1 MDRTGNRLFVPAV
14 GDDIFKQTC
23 KGSGKSETEYTF
35 STPRTL
41 GNREREYLPTDNNS
55 VKNDLRNLY
64 TLEPNHTHYI
74 FFDDG
79 TYNSNDTS
87 GFASK
92 LAREISFGARRRI
105 PLVNI
110 LAGGNLH
117 ALKSIWKDLRD
128 HVPIVIIDKSGPL
141 ANILCKYF
149 KATSNISQSDERV
162 GQNGNSNDHDNDL
175 DRFLNDHYFAL
186 ANVKQPQ
193 LSLIHTSV
201 ENSSV
206 LGIHLKD
213 IYKDLLKL
221 YDVIRQK
228 EYKTSGKTCLNFPLR
243 NNIHILNLDSSNT
256 LQNTIYGAMVQ
267 AKSNLSK
274 YKSASRITTDDRL
287 HLALHWGLPT
297 IPGDQALSNTID
309 WNDQKQI
316 DDNQSILLDALKN
329 TYLST
334 LYSKEKRKHSDPL
347 NLLDKIDQRH
357 TFQKPNYLN
366 AILEILVGDVM
377 IPLYDHQSESEYES
391 RDIECI
397 YRDIYL
403 WCVLTYRLNM
413 AKVILGKMKTRIC
426 SALIASKILK
436 SLTKYAPDHESKE
449 QLYSEA
455 KMFETYA
462 IEFVRCSY
470 FYNKQLACE
479 LIIRKLSLY
488 GDVTCLQMAI
498 EADNK
503 RFLSEDACQALLT
516 NIWYD
521 KIDPVQERNRLV
533 VNVITM
539 GISQFFISFYE
550 KRSYKIHPEKEGIN
564 AVPPTASE
572 RRLAVHGIN
581 YSDDYTID
589 KSKFMHFFHF
599 HNQPI
604 VKYVYT
610 CFYSQENRT
619 WKGKILNYFH
629 IYNRISNLCLV
640 LPSFILFYVG
650 LVLRFVLTDISDFSA
665 ARVVMAYDLELWFI
679 RTVLFVGVV
688 SSLGPKLAMIRK
700 MTNDLLLFIIIIV
713 IFIFGYGITSRSM
726 TAYGT
731 FDLDGRQFFRN
742 IVYPVYYFV
751 LGKFDDELAQLDI
764 TPDVNTTIATQVML
778 AFHML
783 IVNILLLNLL
793 IALFSNTI
801 NDVQTQAYHIWAYD
815 RCAFIRDFYFQP
827 PLFPPFRFLI
837 WMVEFLRWWWHKCK
851 NDDKNTK
858 CFKMIPEIPYL
869 DNEWSEFERF
879 STNDY
884 IRYVLDSQIYKAA
897 NTITPDISSEISPT
911 GSDEANSFK
920 SDMINLK
927 NELKHSQNDNSEKLS
942 SVESTVSNL
951 GDQVKQISTHID
963 EIMQQMRSMENQLTS
978 ASQANPIR
986 FISSSAGDDR
996 DYNYSTKYNGSITL
1010 TLSSNY
1016 AQITTSVNNVDTHDM
1031 FSNGRRIQQCYKL
1044 LTDCNVPVYRARRRK
1059 NFLEKIVFFRR
1070 WINYHIHLG
1079 QSEITLTTNA
1089 TSTDNSIAFSVIK
1102 DISVRSKFKIIH
1114 WNSQFCIT
1122 IVTNDHIY
1130 FFKINTRDLRD
1141 QLFYSMKW
1149 KLNKF
1154 KFERNL
1160 RSTDNSEILLK
1171 EIKNLID
1178 FTTAIP
1184 IEDVEVHH
1192 FPLEIVCEI
1201 LQKQEFN
1208 SIPFVYENAIEALAP
1223 LLEKN
1228 YPSPEACDFFT
1239 RYCRDSPRSPIVMDM
1254 FALSVQKILKHNTN
1268 FRTCLRMRTLV
1279 QEYLFSLNSQNDG
1292 LQAVDNF
1299 IKRMHSPTMVCP
1311 FLRVPSNLI
1320 SVCLAEIYSFF
1331 KERKRF
1337 HFENEDSCR
1346 EYDTKNESQLICYTH
1361 ILQTI
1366 IYKNVVKNLVEDP
1379 RCEVHQTVLGKR
1391 EGKDGW
1397 FETFCFNGNAC
1408 CNDDGEMFSQ
1418 MLNKL
1423 ISCCCRKKSFLLS
1436 INKLL
1441 PSLMLLALRGRQ
1453 SSLDT
1458 LCAMLDL
1465 DAVENH
1471 DNKLKL
1477 ISTLKL
1483 TSHGSNMYANTCA
1496 RQRVLK
1502 QIQQKGGPRE
1512 LTLEPNSIDSDLAGL
1527 LSRGPLGNLEC
1538 LNLAF
1543 THVTS
1548 ACAKHIIN
1556 LPALKDLNVRSTRF
1570 GDAGLE
1576 LISEHLNQLEILNL
1590 SETPVTDKGLTFL
1603 ANMKMLRKL
1612 NLNSTNV
1619 SDLAILT
1626 LQLLSN
1632 MGSGKSRFTQTWRL
1646 FSVKEKR
1653 NIIIYVIELM
1663 LYKFGL
1669 EAFNGSIV
1677 TLAINHYDEGALR
1690 SGISSNAFER
1700 VGLISGLNQA
1710 F

>member
-1 MDRTGNRLFVPAV
+1 M
-14 GDDIFKQTC
+14 
-23 KGSGKSETEYTF
+23 
-35 STPRTL
+35 
-41 GNREREYLPTDNNS
+41 
-55 VKNDLRNLY
+55 
-64 TLEPNHTHYI
+64 
-74 FFDDG
+74 
-79 TYNSNDTS
+79 
-87 GFASK
+87 FA
-92 LAREISFGARRRI
+92 LV

-309 WNDQKQI
+309 WNDQKQ
-316 DDNQSILLDALKN
+316 
-329 TYLST
+329 
-334 LYSKEKRKHSDPL
+334 SDPL

-572 RRLAVHGIN
+572 R
-581 YSDDYTID
+581 
-589 KSKFMHFFHF
+589 
-599 HNQPI
+599 
-604 VKYVYT
+604 
-610 CFYSQENRT
+610 
-619 WKGKILNYFH
+619 
-629 IYNRISNLCLV
+629 
-640 LPSFILFYVG
+640 
-650 LVLRFVLTDISDFSA
+650 
-665 ARVVMAYDLELWFI
+665 RVVMAYDLELWFI

-897 NTITPDISSEISPT
+897 NTITPDIS
-911 GSDEANSFK
+911 
-920 SDMINLK
+920 
-927 NELKHSQNDNSEKLS
+927 
-942 SVESTVSNL
+942 
-951 GDQVKQISTHID
+951 
-963 EIMQQMRSMENQLTS
+963 
-978 ASQANPIR
+978 
-986 FISSSAGDDR
+986 
-996 DYNYSTKYNGSITL
+996 
-1010 TLSSNY
+1010 
-1016 AQITTSVNNVDTHDM
+1016 
-1031 FSNGRRIQQCYKL
+1031 
-1044 LTDCNVPVYRARRRK
+1044 
-1059 NFLEKIVFFRR
+1059 
-1070 WINYHIHLG
+1070 
-1079 QSEITLTTNA
+1079 
-1089 TSTDNSIAFSVIK
+1089 
-1102 DISVRSKFKIIH
+1102 
-1114 WNSQFCIT
+1114 
-1122 IVTNDHIY
+1122 
-1130 FFKINTRDLRD
+1130 
-1141 QLFYSMKW
+1141 
-1149 KLNKF
+1149 
-1154 KFERNL
+1154 
-1160 RSTDNSEILLK
+1160 
-1171 EIKNLID
+1171 
-1178 FTTAIP
+1178 
-1184 IEDVEVHH
+1184 
-1192 FPLEIVCEI
+1192 
-1201 LQKQEFN
+1201 
-1208 SIPFVYENAIEALAP
+1208 
-1223 LLEKN
+1223 
-1228 YPSPEACDFFT
+1228 
-1239 RYCRDSPRSPIVMDM
+1239 
-1254 FALSVQKILKHNTN
+1254 
-1268 FRTCLRMRTLV
+1268 
-1279 QEYLFSLNSQNDG
+1279 
-1292 LQAVDNF
+1292 
-1299 IKRMHSPTMVCP
+1299 
-1311 FLRVPSNLI
+1311 
-1320 SVCLAEIYSFF
+1320 
-1331 KERKRF
+1331 
-1337 HFENEDSCR
+1337 
-1346 EYDTKNESQLICYTH
+1346 
-1361 ILQTI
+1361 
-1366 IYKNVVKNLVEDP
+1366 
-1379 RCEVHQTVLGKR
+1379 
-1391 EGKDGW
+1391 
-1397 FETFCFNGNAC
+1397 
-1408 CNDDGEMFSQ
+1408 
-1418 MLNKL
+1418 
-1423 ISCCCRKKSFLLS
+1423 
-1436 INKLL
+1436 
-1441 PSLMLLALRGRQ
+1441 
-1453 SSLDT
+1453 
-1458 LCAMLDL
+1458 
-1465 DAVENH
+1465 
-1471 DNKLKL
+1471 
-1477 ISTLKL
+1477 
-1483 TSHGSNMYANTCA
+1483 
-1496 RQRVLK
+1496 
-1502 QIQQKGGPRE
+1502 
-1512 LTLEPNSIDSDLAGL
+1512 
-1527 LSRGPLGNLEC
+1527 
-1538 LNLAF
+1538 
-1543 THVTS
+1543 
-1548 ACAKHIIN
+1548 
-1556 LPALKDLNVRSTRF
+1556 
-1570 GDAGLE
+1570 
-1576 LISEHLNQLEILNL
+1576 
-1590 SETPVTDKGLTFL
+1590 
-1603 ANMKMLRKL
+1603 
-1612 NLNSTNV
+1612 
-1619 SDLAILT
+1619 
-1626 LQLLSN
+1626 
-1632 MGSGKSRFTQTWRL
+1632 
-1646 FSVKEKR
+1646 
-1653 NIIIYVIELM
+1653 
-1663 LYKFGL
+1663 
-1669 EAFNGSIV
+1669 
-1677 TLAINHYDEGALR
+1677 
-1690 SGISSNAFER
+1690 
-1700 VGLISGLNQA
+1700 
-1710 F
+1710 

>member
-1 MDRTGNRLFVPAV
+1 
-14 GDDIFKQTC
+14 
-23 KGSGKSETEYTF
+23 
-35 STPRTL
+35 
-41 GNREREYLPTDNNS
+41 
-55 VKNDLRNLY
+55 
-64 TLEPNHTHYI
+64 
-74 FFDDG
+74 
-79 TYNSNDTS
+79 
-87 GFASK
+87 
-92 LAREISFGARRRI
+92 
-105 PLVNI
+105 
-110 LAGGNLH
+110 
-117 ALKSIWKDLRD
+117 
-128 HVPIVIIDKSGPL
+128 
-141 ANILCKYF
+141 
-149 KATSNISQSDERV
+149 
-162 GQNGNSNDHDNDL
+162 
-175 DRFLNDHYFAL
+175 
-186 ANVKQPQ
+186 
-193 LSLIHTSV
+193 
-201 ENSSV
+201 
-206 LGIHLKD
+206 
-213 IYKDLLKL
+213 
-221 YDVIRQK
+221 
-228 EYKTSGKTCLNFPLR
+228 
-243 NNIHILNLDSSNT
+243 
-256 LQNTIYGAMVQ
+256 
-267 AKSNLSK
+267 
-274 YKSASRITTDDRL
+274 
-287 HLALHWGLPT
+287 
-297 IPGDQALSNTID
+297 
-309 WNDQKQI
+309 
-316 DDNQSILLDALKN
+316 
-329 TYLST
+329 
-334 LYSKEKRKHSDPL
+334 
-347 NLLDKIDQRH
+347 
-357 TFQKPNYLN
+357 
-366 AILEILVGDVM
+366 
-377 IPLYDHQSESEYES
+377 
-391 RDIECI
+391 
-397 YRDIYL
+397 
-403 WCVLTYRLNM
+403 
-413 AKVILGKMKTRIC
+413 
-426 SALIASKILK
+426 
-436 SLTKYAPDHESKE
+436 
-449 QLYSEA
+449 
-455 KMFETYA
+455 
-462 IEFVRCSY
+462 
-470 FYNKQLACE
+470 
-479 LIIRKLSLY
+479 
-488 GDVTCLQMAI
+488 
-498 EADNK
+498 
-503 RFLSEDACQALLT
+503 
-516 NIWYD
+516 
-521 KIDPVQERNRLV
+521 
-533 VNVITM
+533 
-539 GISQFFISFYE
+539 
-550 KRSYKIHPEKEGIN
+550 
-564 AVPPTASE
+564 
-572 RRLAVHGIN
+572 
-581 YSDDYTID
+581 
-589 KSKFMHFFHF
+589 
-599 HNQPI
+599 
-604 VKYVYT
+604 
-610 CFYSQENRT
+610 
-619 WKGKILNYFH
+619 
-629 IYNRISNLCLV
+629 
-640 LPSFILFYVG
+640 
-650 LVLRFVLTDISDFSA
+650 
-665 ARVVMAYDLELWFI
+665 
-679 RTVLFVGVV
+679 
-688 SSLGPKLAMIRK
+688 
-700 MTNDLLLFIIIIV
+700 
-713 IFIFGYGITSRSM
+713 
-726 TAYGT
+726 
-731 FDLDGRQFFRN
+731 
-742 IVYPVYYFV
+742 
-751 LGKFDDELAQLDI
+751 
-764 TPDVNTTIATQVML
+764 
-778 AFHML
+778 
-783 IVNILLLNLL
+783 
-793 IALFSNTI
+793 
-801 NDVQTQAYHIWAYD
+801 
-815 RCAFIRDFYFQP
+815 
-827 PLFPPFRFLI
+827 
-837 WMVEFLRWWWHKCK
+837 
-851 NDDKNTK
+851 
-858 CFKMIPEIPYL
+858 
-869 DNEWSEFERF
+869 
-879 STNDY
+879 
-884 IRYVLDSQIYKAA
+884 
-897 NTITPDISSEISPT
+897 
-911 GSDEANSFK
+911 
-920 SDMINLK
+920 
-927 NELKHSQNDNSEKLS
+927 
-942 SVESTVSNL
+942 
-951 GDQVKQISTHID
+951 
-963 EIMQQMRSMENQLTS
+963 MENQLTS

-996 DYNYSTKYNGSITL
+996 DYNYATKYNGSITL

-1311 FLRVPSNLI
+1311 FLRVHSNLI

-1366 IYKNVVKNLVEDP
+1366 STFYDWRHQLGLILQPIPFPDEALKHGRFIEIYKNVVKNLVEDP

-1700 VGLISGLNQA
+1700 AGLISGLNQA